1 MALQRALLLQRV
13 FPSPRP
19 EGESSQMLL
28 LGLTAAM
35 ESPGSAR
42 TGTSG
47 SPWGNPASPPPG
59 LEQDEGWEQLMSE
72 RLSVS
77 WDRKMGCCWYL
88 RTPTFTAGFLQR
100 HQILG
105 HSSHAQPA
113 SLVVSPVPG
122 GEKRAAHS
130 GRALKRQPVQSP
142 WAEKRN
148 AAKCSAQQ
156 CWAGRAGEFR
166 AAEQALDR
174 GLMSSKVLWGWGGG
188 FDSIA

>member
-28 LGLTAAM
+28 LGLTAAI

-59 LEQDEGWEQLMSE
+59 LEQDEGWEQLMSG
-72 RLSVS
+72 RLSPRIAK
-77 WDRKMGCCWYL
+77 WGCCWYL

-105 HSSHAQPA
+105 HSSRAQPA
-113 SLVVSPVPG
+113 SLVVSPSLRPWTVPRHLWRG
-122 GEKRAAHS
+122 
-130 GRALKRQPVQSP
+130 
-142 WAEKRN
+142 
-148 AAKCSAQQ
+148 CSAV
-156 CWAGRAGEFR
+156 GGSEIHDRRFPSPSGECH
-166 AAEQALDR
+166 L
-174 GLMSSKVLWGWGGG
+174 
-188 FDSIA
+188 

>member
-28 LGLTAAM
+28 LGLTVAM

-59 LEQDEGWEQLMSE
+59 LEQDEGWEQLMSG

-77 WDRKMGCCWYL
+77 WDRKMGVLLVLEDTNFYCRVSTKASNS
-88 RTPTFTAGFLQR
+88 RTFFSCTASFSGSESKSSAMDCAPTSMERL
-100 HQILG
+100 L
-105 HSSHAQPA
+105 S
-113 SLVVSPVPG
+113 
-122 GEKRAAHS
+122 
-130 GRALKRQPVQSP
+130 
-142 WAEKRN
+142 
-148 AAKCSAQQ
+148 
-156 CWAGRAGEFR
+156 
-166 AAEQALDR
+166 
-174 GLMSSKVLWGWGGG
+174 WGG
-188 FDSIA
+188 F